1 MNRIVVAIAIA
12 SVWLTASAAFA
23 GSDPAAACKSAK
35 AKAAGKKAGS
45 LLKAAGKNIK
55 KPNPLKLGADVS
67 KAQSKFSKSFTKA
80 EGKGGC
86 ETTGDVGA
94 IEAKVDAFVDD
105 AIGDIAPASVCGN
118 DVIEVSEECDGSDD
132 AACDGLCQVNC
143 QCPAPTCAN
152 GVLEAGE
159 ECDPP
164 CSTGQCG
171 GGEVCSVDCTCVPDV
186 PCNCGSPD
194 PTTLEF
200 ASVFPNNGV
209 GICGAVK
216 DGDGITLF
224 DVDCAQGYIG
234 GGDIGV
240 DPLQP
245 VHIGTETVYNV
256 ECCYGT
262 TVAIRGTTPAD
273 TGSSRNCSSLGCT
286 QGGPN
291 PVPMTVAP
299 FSTCVV
305 ENIDA
310 TVTGSVDCS
319 TGEVLL
325 REPIRTTIFLSGDL
339 LTDRCNG
346 GANPGGFCQD
356 DSDCTPGGTC
366 DDDGGVTQPCPICN
380 TSTFLCNG
388 GANDGLPCTPET
400 ADLGDP
406 YPTSYDCPPPP
417 EDEFGF
423 TYLPHVYTTD
433 ALSQT
438 TTDGQFCTFCRDLV
452 GETSGCFE
460 GDPANTCPDSAA
472 GPCKPGLGETAEC
485 GTGTRCETDADCFP
499 PFETCTQRS
508 PGALD
513 FPDGRAITN
522 TGTPAGDVTDRLP
535 HEARLSAITCIPPT
549 FIGFQDSTADFPG
562 PGTFSLVG
570 DMQLKP

>member
-1 MNRIVVAIAIA
+1 MSRIVVVAIVIGVVCLAG
-12 SVWLTASAAFA
+12 TAVHA
-23 GSDPAAACKSAK
+23 GGDPAAACKSAK

-67 KAQSKFSKSFTKA
+67 KAQSKFTKSFTKA

-86 ETTGDVGA
+86 ETTGDAGA

-105 AIGDIAPASVCGN
+105 AIGDIAPPSICGDN
-118 DVIEVSEECDGSDD
+118 VVEGSEECDGTAD

-143 QCPAPTCAN
+143 QCPVPVCAN

-159 ECDPP
+159 ECDAP

-171 GGEVCSVDCTCVPDV
+171 MGEICGVGCACVPDV

-200 ASVFPNNGV
+200 ASEVPNNGI

-216 DGDGITLF
+216 DGDGVTLF

-234 GGDIGV
+234 GGQIAV
-240 DPLQP
+240 DPEQP

-262 TVAIRGTTPAD
+262 TLALRGTTPAD
-273 TGSSRNCSSLGCT
+273 TGSSRNCSSAGCT

-291 PVPMTVAP
+291 PVVMAVAP

-310 TVTGSVDCS
+310 TVTGWADCT
-319 TGEVLL
+319 TGEALL

-339 LTDRCNG
+339 LFERCNG
-346 GANPGGFCQD
+346 GPNPGGFCQE
-356 DSDCTPGGTC
+356 DSDCAPAGTC
-366 DDDGGVTQPCPICN
+366 DNDSAVTQPCPICN
-380 TSTFLCNG
+380 ASTFLCNG
-388 GANDGLPCTPET
+388 GPNNGLPCTPQT

-406 YPTSYDCPPPP
+406 YPTTYDCPPPP
-417 EDEFGF
+417 EHEFGGTF
-423 TYLPHVYTTD
+423 LPHVYQTA

-438 TTDGQFCTFCRDLV
+438 TTDGQFCKFCRDV
-452 GETSGCFE
+452 VPSGSLCYE
-460 GDPANTCPDSAA
+460 GDSSLFCPNSA
-472 GPCKPGLGETAEC
+472 GPCKPASAQTAEC
-485 GTGTRCETDADCFP
+485 GTATPCATDADCFAP
-499 PFETCTQRS
+499 YETCTQRT
-508 PGALD
+508 PGAID
-513 FPDGRAITN
+513 FLDGRTITN
-522 TGTPAGDVTDRLP
+522 MGSPAGDLTDRLP
-535 HEARLSAITCIPPT
+535 HQARTAAITCVPPT
-549 FIGFQDSTADFPG
+549 FIAFQDNTADFPSS
-562 PGTFSLVG
+562 GTFSLVG
-570 DMQLKP
+570 PMQLKP